1 MQQVAGR
8 LWQMD
13 NSKLCLTLKKLH
25 YTAVRHTHRLRKQIM
40 ADKCGILN
48 T

>member
-25 YTAVRHTHRLRKQIM
+25 YTAARHPHQLKNR
-40 ADKCGILN
+40 
-48 T
+48 